1 MFGRS
6 MKLFKLL
13 GFEVKID
20 LSWLV
25 IAVLVTWS
33 LAKGALSRL
42 VSEPHPDDLLDHGGG
57 GGPGALRLHRGP

>member
-6 MKLFKLL
+6 MKMFKLL

-33 LAKGALSRL
+33 LAKGAFPCL
-42 VSEPHPDDLLDHGGG
+42 VSGSCPGDLLDHGGG